1 MTQLPLIRAH
11 MAPVIVGLCV
21 AVSACSRAPEPPQ
34 NPPELP
40 PVGAEMPAS
49 ATAAMPSVPDW
60 PKNWAGRWTGPEGTW
75 LEIKP
80 LNGAFE
86 VAIQN
91 LDGVRTF
98 PAAFQQGGL
107 AFTRDGVE
115 HIIRAGSGADTGMKW
130 LADKSNCLIVMTGEG
145 YCRG

>member
-1 MTQLPLIRAH
+1 MTLLPLIRAH
-11 MAPVIVGLCV
+11 MAPVIVGLSV
-21 AVSACSRAPEPPQ
+21 AISACSRAPEPPQ

-40 PVGAEMPAS
+40 PVSAEAPVSAS
-49 ATAAMPSVPDW
+49 AAASSVPDW
-60 PKNWAGRWTGPEGTW
+60 TGKWTGPEGTW
-75 LEIKP
+75 LEVKP
-80 LNGAFE
+80 LNGGFE

-107 AFTRDGVE
+107 AFTRDGAE

-130 LADKSNCLIVMTGEG
+130 LADKTNCLIVMTGEG